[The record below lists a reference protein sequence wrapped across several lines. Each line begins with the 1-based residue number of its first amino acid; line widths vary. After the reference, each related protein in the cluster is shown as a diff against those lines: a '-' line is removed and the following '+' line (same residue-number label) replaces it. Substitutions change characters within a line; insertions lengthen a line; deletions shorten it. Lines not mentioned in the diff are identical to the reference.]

1 MANERHAVRFPG
13 ESTEYRTA
21 RNALLEAE
29 IDLRR
34 QLENVAAQRR
44 KLPLGGLAQDYVF
57 EEGSKDPS
65 DQTTVHKLHLADL
78 FQGGMDTLILY
89 SFMFGPE
96 MQSACP
102 SCSAM
107 IDGLNGTA
115 PHAQQRVNL
124 AVVAKSP
131 LARIRQFA
139 QRRGWRNVRLLSSA
153 GTTYNADYRGEN
165 EKGEQ
170 IPMLNVF
177 VRRDDGVHHFYG
189 AEVMFAPPEP
199 GQDSRHVDLICPF
212 WNLFD
217 LTPEGRGVDWH
228 PRLSYEPPT
237 APIALRTR

>member
-1 MANERHAVRFPG
+1 MANERHTVRFPG
-13 ESTEYRTA
+13 ETTEYRTA

-44 KLPLGGLAQDYVF
+44 TLPLGGLAEDYVF
-57 EEGSKDPS
+57 EEGAKDLS
-65 DQTTVHKLHLADL
+65 DQTTVHKVHLSDL
-78 FQGGMDTLILY
+78 FQGGIDTVILY

-96 MQSACP
+96 MPSACP

-107 IDGLNGTA
+107 LDGLNGTA

-139 QRRGWRNVRLLSSA
+139 QRRGWRNLRLLSSA

-165 EKGEQ
+165 GKGEQ
-170 IPMLNVF
+170 MPMLNVF

-189 AEVMFAPPEP
+189 AELMFATSEP
-199 GQDSRHVDLICPF
+199 GQDFRHVDLICPF

-217 LTPEGRGVDWH
+217 LTPEGRGADWR

-237 APIALRTR
+237 APIERRAR